1 MSIPSSV
8 DWLIFACGAHG
19 AAFALFHL
27 AFWRLFGWPHTL
39 QTTSRANRAILQ
51 IANAQ
56 LVWVFGA
63 IAVLCFAMPGETAG
77 TALGRAALAGMAGF
91 WWLRLVLQRVWL
103 RLPHP
108 LVHGLSG
115 LFLVGALLLTVAA
128 TRGAAAG

>member
-1 MSIPSSV
+1 MPNHV
-8 DWLIFACGAHG
+8 DWLILACGAHS

-27 AFWRLFGWPHTL
+27 AFWRLFGWPRTL
-39 QTTSRANRAILQ
+39 QATSRANRAILQ

-63 IAVLCFAMPGETAG
+63 IALLCFAMPGELAG
-77 TALGRAALAGMAGF
+77 TSLGRAVLAGMAGF

-108 LVHGLSG
+108 LVHALSG
-115 LFLVGALLLTVAA
+115 LFLVGALLFTVAT

>member
-1 MSIPSSV
+1 MPNHV
-8 DWLIFACGAHG
+8 DWLILACGAHS

-27 AFWRLFGWPHTL
+27 AFWRLFGWPRTL
-39 QTTSRANRAILQ
+39 QATSHANRAILQ

-63 IAVLCFAMPGETAG
+63 IALLCFAMPGELAG
-77 TALGRAALAGMAGF
+77 TSLGRAVLAGMAGF

-108 LVHGLSG
+108 LVHALGG
-115 LFLVGALLLTVAA
+115 LFLVGALLFTVAA